1 VTYLLLF
8 VAAVL
13 PAVLLVWF
21 FHARDTFPEPPRV
34 LWTTFALGCA
44 SIVPAVLAGVIVEP
58 AIAATGAVS
67 IAAVQAFVIAALCE
81 ESSKLAVLL
90 GYSFRRSEFDEPMD
104 GIVYGATVS
113 LGFAALENVL
123 YVLDGGFALAVAR
136 GVLSVPGHATYGA
149 VMGYYVGRA
158 RFDRENRARLIG
170 LGLLAAVMLHGF
182 YNFPLMLMG
191 DGEAVAE
198 GPVPS
203 AAPSAADAVSGGLLG
218 LFLLLGVAAVVV
230 GWTWSLSLVRRVR
243 REQAL
248 APPATLPAPG
258 TDDVF
263 ASVAAASPRAQA
275 EAGAGHVGGALP
287 PAADDEPAHPATAG
301 PASRGSRR
309 RWRLAAGWLAVL
321 GGGAAASAGGLL
333 TAAAVIFALTG
344 EVPASDHLSLAV
356 GISIIGVA
364 PAVAGVV
371 LFVAG
376 VRALNRGD

>member
-1 VTYLLLF
+1 MTYLLLF

-58 AIAATGAVS
+58 ALQSAGAVTV
-67 IAAVQAFVIAALCE
+67 AAGQAFIIAALCE

-123 YVLDGGFALAVAR
+123 YVLDGGFALAVLR

-182 YNFPLMLMG
+182 YNFPLMLLG
-191 DGEAVAE
+191 DGPAAGEAPTPALLPGQAGEV
-198 GPVPS
+198 G
-203 AAPSAADAVSGGLLG
+203 ADLLG
-218 LFLLLGVAAVVV
+218 VFFLLGVAAVVI
-230 GWTWSLSLVRRVR
+230 GWSWSLALVRRVR

-248 APPATLPAPG
+248 AGPVVPEEALSSPGLANGPITAPG
-258 TDDVF
+258 HHPQAPPD
-263 ASVAAASPRAQA
+263 ASS
-275 EAGAGHVGGALP
+275 
-287 PAADDEPAHPATAG
+287 
-301 PASRGSRR
+301 R
-309 RWRLAAGWLAVL
+309 RWRLAAGWMAVV
-321 GGGAAASAGGLL
+321 GGGAVASAGGLL
-333 TAAAVIFALTG
+333 TAAAILFSVTG
-344 EVPASDHLSLAV
+344 EVPPEDHLSLAV
-356 GISIIGVA
+356 GISIIAVVPAVIGVA
-364 PAVAGVV
+364 VFV
-371 LFVAG
+371 LG
-376 VRALNRGD
+376 VRALNRTNEDSLV

>member
-1 VTYLLLF
+1 MAYLLLF
-8 VAAVL
+8 LAAVL

-21 FHARDTFPEPPRV
+21 FHARDTFPEPPRI

-58 AIAATGAVS
+58 AIGATGAVS

-158 RFDRENRARLIG
+158 RFDRANRARLIG

-191 DGEAVAE
+191 DGDAAVD

-203 AAPSAADAVSGGLLG
+203 AAPAAAGQVSGDVLG
-218 LFLLLGVAAVVV
+218 LFLVLGVAAVVV

-248 APPATLPAPG
+248 APRPAPAPTG
-258 TDDVF
+258 AFD
-263 ASVAAASPRAQA
+263 AAAWAQSVTGPGQPTQA
-275 EAGAGHVGGALP
+275 LAPAGGGPFAP
-287 PAADDEPAHPATAG
+287 VAPG
-301 PASRGSRR
+301 PASATSRR

-321 GGGAAASAGGLL
+321 GGGGVASAGALL
-333 TAAAVIFALTG
+333 TAAALIFALTG

-356 GISIIGVA
+356 GISIVGILPALGGVW
-364 PAVAGVV
+364 
-371 LFVAG
+371 LFVVG

>member
-1 VTYLLLF
+1 MAYLLLF
-8 VAAVL
+8 LAAVL

-21 FHARDTFPEPPRV
+21 FHARDTFPEPPRI

-58 AIAATGAVS
+58 AIGATGAVS

-158 RFDRENRARLIG
+158 RFDRANRARLIG

-191 DGEAVAE
+191 DGDAAVD

-203 AAPSAADAVSGGLLG
+203 AAPAAAGQVSGDVLG
-218 LFLLLGVAAVVV
+218 LFLVLGVAAVVV

-248 APPATLPAPG
+248 APRPAPAPPSA
-258 TDDVF
+258 F
-263 ASVAAASPRAQA
+263 AAASATAAWPPSGTSPGLAPQA
-275 EAGAGHVGGALP
+275 LAPAGDHPFAPVPAGAA
-287 PAADDEPAHPATAG
+287 PAT
-301 PASRGSRR
+301 SRR

-321 GGGAAASAGGLL
+321 GGGGVASAGALL
-333 TAAAVIFALTG
+333 TAAALIFALTG

-356 GISIIGVA
+356 GISIVGILPALGGVW
-364 PAVAGVV
+364 
-371 LFVAG
+371 LFVVG

>member
-1 VTYLLLF
+1 MAYLLLF
-8 VAAVL
+8 LAAVL

-58 AIAATGAVS
+58 AIGATGAVS

-158 RFDRENRARLIG
+158 RFDRANRARLIG

-191 DGEAVAE
+191 DGDAATE

-203 AAPSAADAVSGGLLG
+203 AAPAASGQVSGDVLG
-218 LFLLLGVAAVVV
+218 LFLVLGVAAVVV

-248 APPATLPAPG
+248 APRPAPAPP
-258 TDDVF
+258 DAF
-263 ASVAAASPRAQA
+263 AAAAAAAAWAPSVTGPGQA
-275 EAGAGHVGGALP
+275 TEALP
-287 PAADDEPAHPATAG
+287 PAGGAPFAPVAPDPSSAT
-301 PASRGSRR
+301 SRR
-309 RWRLAAGWLAVL
+309 RWRLAAGWLAVI

-333 TAAAVIFALTG
+333 TAAALIFALTG

-356 GISIIGVA
+356 GISIVGVLPAIG
-364 PAVAGVV
+364 GVW

>member
-1 VTYLLLF
+1 MTYLLLF

-13 PAVLLVWF
+13 PALLLVWF

-44 SIVPAVLAGVIVEP
+44 SVVPAVVAGVIVEP
-58 AIAATGAVS
+58 ALQTAGAVS

-123 YVLDGGFALAVAR
+123 YVLDGGFAIAVMRA
-136 GVLSVPGHATYGA
+136 VLSVPGHATYGA

-158 RFDRENRARLIG
+158 RFDRANRARLIG

-191 DGEAVAE
+191 DGDDAAQ
-198 GPVPS
+198 GAPVPS
-203 AAPSAADAVSGGLLG
+203 AAPGQAGEVSGEFLG
-218 LFLLLGVAAVVV
+218 LFLVMGLAAVVV

-243 REQAL
+243 REQANL
-248 APPATLPAPG
+248 PVPGSPEPGPPALPSFADIAGGVTQPGAMVDAP
-258 TDDVF
+258 
-263 ASVAAASPRAQA
+263 VAAA
-275 EAGAGHVGGALP
+275 
-287 PAADDEPAHPATAG
+287 AAPTG
-301 PASRGSRR
+301 NRS
-309 RWRLAAGWLAVL
+309 WRIAAGWTAVI
-321 GGGAAASAGGLL
+321 GGGAAASVGALL
-333 TAAAVIFALTG
+333 TAAAMLAGAMG
-344 EVPASDHLSLAV
+344 EVAAEDALPLAV
-356 GISIIGVA
+356 GIFIIGVL
-364 PAVAGVV
+364 PAVAGVA
-371 LFVAG
+371 LFALG
-376 VRALNRGD
+376 LRAINRRD

>member
-1 VTYLLLF
+1 MTYLLLF

-44 SIVPAVLAGVIVEP
+44 SIVPAVLAGVILEP
-58 AIAATGAVS
+58 ALQTSGAVP
-67 IAAVQAFVIAALCE
+67 IAAVQAFVVAALCE

-123 YVLDGGFALAVAR
+123 YVLDGGFALAVLR

-158 RFDRENRARLIG
+158 RFDRANRRHLIG

-182 YNFPLMLMG
+182 YNLPLMLMG
-191 DGEAVAE
+191 GDEVTTGE
-198 GPVPS
+198 GPVPTVLP
-203 AAPSAADAVSGGLLG
+203 AQAGEVSGELLAVFLVLG
-218 LFLLLGVAAVVV
+218 LAAVVI
-230 GWTWSLSLVRRVR
+230 GWTWSLALVRRVR

-248 APPATLPAPG
+248 ARPSAP
-258 TDDVF
+258 
-263 ASVAAASPRAQA
+263 ASPPLA
-275 EAGAGHVGGALP
+275 AGHVTFPSLESVTSARPVNAGYELP
-287 PAADDEPAHPATAG
+287 EPADTPGPSTADAESQAWVAG
-301 PASRGSRR
+301 RG
-309 RWRLAAGWLAVL
+309 WRLAAGWMAVI
-321 GGGAAASAGGLL
+321 GGGAVASAGGLL
-333 TAAAVIFALTG
+333 TSAAVLFSVTG
-344 EVPASDHLSLAV
+344 EVPAEDHLALAV
-356 GISIIGVA
+356 GISIIGVL
-364 PAVAGVV
+364 PAIAGVAVFV
-371 LFVAG
+371 LG
-376 VRALNRGD
+376 VRALNRTT